1 MTVERPL
8 TLLCDLD
15 GVLWHRTLV
24 LDGVQEA
31 LKNLSQ
37 ASSEVHFVTN
47 NSFTPVS
54 ELEARISELGYSASG
69 RVVTSPMITA
79 SFMPQGS
86 RILVLAGAGTLE
98 LIQLFGHTIC
108 DWDDDPEFVVVGLRT
123 DFDYDMLKRATFAI
137 RRGAVLVATNDDPS
151 YPTDEGILPG
161 SGAIVS
167 AMAVAAGVVPTVIGK
182 PNYPAVDF
190 VKRRIN
196 NSVIDFVIGD
206 RIMQDG
212 LFAKRLNSKFLL
224 ISDEEQPLHLVGEI
238 PIEHQFGGLKDAVDF
253 LLSRSNSSDF
263 SRS

>member
-1 MTVERPL
+1 MTIERPL
-8 TLLCDLD
+8 TLVCDLD

-24 LDGVQEA
+24 LDGVREA
-31 LKNLSQ
+31 LKKLTQ

-54 ELEARISELGYSASG
+54 ELEERITDLGYSATG
-69 RVVTSPMITA
+69 QVVTSPMITA

-98 LIQLFGHTIC
+98 LIQLSGHTIC

-167 AMAVAAGVVPTVIGK
+167 AIAVAAGVVPTVIGK

-190 VKRRIN
+190 VKRRVN

-212 LFAKRLNSKFLL
+212 LFARRLNSKFLL
-224 ISDEEQPLHLVGEI
+224 ISDEEQSLGLVGDI

-253 LLSRSNSSDF
+253 LLSHSNSSDF
-263 SRS
+263 SKL